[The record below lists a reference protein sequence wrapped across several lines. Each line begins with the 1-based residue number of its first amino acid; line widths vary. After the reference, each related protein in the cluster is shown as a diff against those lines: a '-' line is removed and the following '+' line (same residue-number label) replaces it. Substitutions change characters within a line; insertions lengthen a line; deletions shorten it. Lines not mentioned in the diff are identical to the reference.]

1 MTCPPHGPERQRAG
15 GPPAARSR
23 GGRRMALKQEQR
35 PRAIIITQP
44 LRRFAGPTNAPA
56 AGEVGQTILPLTLVN
71 FAWQRIMR
79 RRSNCGYGRGLS
91 TNATLFLDVLHG
103 RRVCEDPEGQD
114 FIDLDAARAEAVA
127 SAQCVVAHGILRNK
141 DVSDRSF
148 LIRDEDEQTVA
159 TVPFRDSLPGTL
171 SAGSLSVLAHELNQ
185 PLAAA
190 SNYLSAAKRLPV
202 VDGSRAMAFV
212 DKAGQQILR
221 AGEII
226 QRQRDFVSKGKLT
239 RHVTDIRPVLKDALA
254 LALIDR
260 SHRGIKVV
268 ERVDPEACFVLID
281 RVQVQQV
288 LVNLIRNA
296 AEAMEGRRRRAI
308 TLATAPKEPGL
319 VEVSVADAGSGMA
332 ENLAGRL
339 FEPFV
344 TTKPD
349 GMGVGLSICRTIV
362 EAHGGHIRV
371 DAGLEEGTVVRFTLE
386 AGGQQPPLN
395 CRSKPMHVC

>member
-1 MTCPPHGPERQRAG
+1 M
-15 GPPAARSR
+15 
-23 GGRRMALKQEQR
+23 
-35 PRAIIITQP
+35 PR
-44 LRRFAGPTNAPA
+44 F
-56 AGEVGQTILPLTLVN
+56 
-71 FAWQRIMR
+71 
-79 RRSNCGYGRGLS
+79 
-91 TNATLFLDVLHG
+91 FLDVLHG

-127 SAQCVVAHGILRNK
+127 SAQCVVAHGILRNE

-148 LIRDEDEQTVA
+148 LIRDEDEQPVA

-260 SHRGIKVV
+260 SHRDIKVV
-268 ERVDPEACFVLID
+268 ERVDPGRALCSD
-281 RVQVQQV
+281 RQGPSP
-288 LVNLIRNA
+288 A
-296 AEAMEGRRRRAI
+296 GAG
-308 TLATAPKEPGL
+308 EP
-319 VEVSVADAGSGMA
+319 DPQ
-332 ENLAGRL
+332 R
-339 FEPFV
+339 
-344 TTKPD
+344 
-349 GMGVGLSICRTIV
+349 
-362 EAHGGHIRV
+362 
-371 DAGLEEGTVVRFTLE
+371 
-386 AGGQQPPLN
+386 
-395 CRSKPMHVC
+395 CRSDGGAPAAGDYPGDGAQRAWPG